1 MSTQKSQIYQI
12 TKEVLE
18 KLLTYPDIEK
28 ISLKTIEGEWETA
41 VRKFSTSTTLAEKSC
56 PKETFCAICLSGKL
70 KGLNFQTD
78 LIDGDNAHYGRYL
91 VELLKTGKYSKDNK
105 QELWKK
111 VANKYHNGKNFTDNG
126 QTDVALVF
134 YELGYI

>member
-12 TKEVLE
+12 TKEALE
-18 KLLTYPDIEK
+18 KLLTYTDIEK

-56 PKETFCAICLSGKL
+56 PKETFCTICLSGEL
-70 KGLNFQTD
+70 KGLNFQKD
-78 LIDGDNAHYGRYL
+78 LLDGKNADYAREL
-91 VELLKTGKYSKDNK
+91 IRLLKTGKYSKDNQK
-105 QELWKK
+105 ELWSK
-111 VANKYHNGKNFTDNG
+111 VSEKYNKGKNFADNG
-126 QTDVALVF
+126 QVDVALVF